1 MVNTRH
7 LLETFKRSNYN
18 KLSAS
23 DASTDDLRHIFDRCL
38 FSQQCVE
45 KALKAALIAENKE
58 YPWTHDLNLLFE
70 KLSENWNM
78 NQSHF
83 DLARLSR
90 MYIKARYDSGDPQ
103 ITPTKADADW
113 SFSLA
118 CEIFESVES
127 GLRLR
132 GIL

>member
-1 MVNTRH
+1 MVDARH

-18 KLSAS
+18 KMSAS
-23 DASTDDLRHIFDRCL
+23 DASTDDTRHVFDRCS

-58 YPWTHDLNLLFE
+58 YPWTHDLNSLFE
-70 KLSENWNM
+70 KLSENWNI

-103 ITPTKADADW
+103 IILTKTDVDW
-113 SFSLA
+113 SFSPA
-118 CEIFESVES
+118 CEIFESVEN
-127 GLRLR
+127 GLRSR